1 MVFSYSVTCFLRLTK
16 LLLFGLDLYSAPLEL
31 TSTASV
37 YGLES
42 TGNRL
47 CVREKSAHPVVE
59 LSGSVSFFAPPSSLH
74 PLQPLRTGCASVLVI
89 LNFNIYSLVVSSGSQ
104 AITATSHTAV
114 TLFTL
119 WLDMVSTISGEI
131 YASGPR
137 LSSGPVQSIVT
148 LQPHCCIFCNA
159 ASIVT
164 LRHLYSSDTITIYR
178 TSPLCP
184 AEILHCYDHLLDF
197 SLSAESSFVKLSFKA
212 TTHLKIDFLATTSPL
227 RFHHTT
233 PSQASTVLHRIDTT
247 VLPPL
252 SLSSEL
258 LQECGPARSSRYY
271 ITAASPSQYAISS
284 IDGFSQSR
292 LYDPPPL
299 SSSQELLYK
308 SVDSPDLISTT
319 SPLRL
324 HYIMPS
330 QASTV
335 LHIVGTV
342 SPSPEL
348 LSSTKV
354 PGLLAIKTLWLG
366 SSTSISIFL
375 RFFERGF

>member
-1 MVFSYSVTCFLRLTK
+1 MVFSYSITCFLLLTK
-16 LLLFGLDLYSAPLEL
+16 LLLFGLDLYSAPPEL

-47 CVREKSAHPVVE
+47 WSGIYWVNNKYPPENHQTDSSLPLCSWSDTTKPILSSNWESVRDRSAHPVVE

-74 PLQPLRTGCASVLVI
+74 PLQPLRTGCAPTRLLCSVLVI

-119 WLDMVSTISGEI
+119 WLDMVSTISDEI

-164 LRHLYSSDTITIYR
+164 LRHLYSTDTITIYR

-197 SLSAESSFVKLSFKA
+197 SLSAESNINYICIVLTIHFV
-212 TTHLKIDFLATTSPL
+212 HID
-227 RFHHTT
+227 H
-233 PSQASTVLHRIDTT
+233 ID
-247 VLPPL
+247 
-252 SLSSEL
+252 
-258 LQECGPARSSRYY
+258 
-271 ITAASPSQYAISS
+271 
-284 IDGFSQSR
+284 
-292 LYDPPPL
+292 
-299 SSSQELLYK
+299 
-308 SVDSPDLISTT
+308 
-319 SPLRL
+319 
-324 HYIMPS
+324 
-330 QASTV
+330 
-335 LHIVGTV
+335 
-342 SPSPEL
+342 
-348 LSSTKV
+348 
-354 PGLLAIKTLWLG
+354 
-366 SSTSISIFL
+366 
-375 RFFERGF
+375 